1 MLTYNWVKYVKDKQ
15 NRVTQSQNNFTLNY
29 LIYCVKTLTVNSI
42 ILVDLKY
49 CGFPKI
55 EDLFCGCLNSL
66 IPVYLHGQHLNLK

>member
-42 ILVDLKY
+42 ILVDLKC

-55 EDLFCGCLNSL
+55 GDLF
-66 IPVYLHGQHLNLK
+66 VVV